1 MSEGPFKR
9 PPEVPPEIAFVSLP
23 VGLAQFHH
31 LPRHVPVWLH
41 RQEAVEKEGY
51 DFTEGARV
59 MEDLL
64 QEAPGVPGA
73 YLYRLFTRKWPL
85 LLTINPILASGRV
98 AEAIPRL
105 VEVLEVDPECPLTC
119 FQLGFCFRA
128 TGELEK
134 SASFY
139 RQALRMA
146 PDAGWIHSNLGRTYQ
161 ALGEGPKA
169 VEAYWRALEL
179 LPSDAFV
186 LEQLVALGEI
196 FLLGPVKAGSEVPYV
211 KRADY
216 EKKAE
221 EILEKERDPKAL
233 TKVGWKLLEDGL
245 TDQAFRSFQKAMASG
260 SAPTEAKLGLG
271 RAHLQEGRLGE
282 AERTLVEFLEEEPGS
297 VPGHLVL
304 FKAYLAQGETDLA
317 WEAIQTAARLE
328 PDRAETLR
336 TLYLLFKEAGRL
348 EEGVD
353 WFRALAKDHPKCV
366 APPAMAAQGLL
377 ELDRFEEARGILE
390 AVLKVSPGNEGI
402 LLLYSAELG
411 KRGEAEEVLRLLEP
425 LRERLPFS
433 LTINLVLAYE
443 RKGDRAL
450 AKGTLADFLARPGL
464 PEMEKGRGADLLR
477 KLEGEA

>member
-1 MSEGPFKR
+1 MESFQR
-9 PPEVPPEIAFVSLP
+9 PPEVPPAIAIVSLP

-41 RQEAVEKEGY
+41 RQEAVEKDGY

-85 LLTINPILASGRV
+85 LLAINPILAAGRV

-134 SASFY
+134 SGSFY

-146 PDAGWIHSNLGRTYQ
+146 PAAGWIHSNLGRTYQ
-161 ALGEGPKA
+161 ALEDRPKA
-169 VEAYWRALEL
+169 IEAYWKALEL
-179 LPSDAFV
+179 MPSDAFV
-186 LEQLVALGEI
+186 LEQLSALGEI
-196 FLLGPVKAGSEVPYV
+196 FRLEQTKPGSEVPYV
-211 KRADY
+211 KRVDY

-221 EILEKERDPKAL
+221 EILAKETDPKAL
-233 TKVGWKLLEDGL
+233 TRVGWKLLEDGL
-245 TDQAFRSFQKAMASG
+245 VDHSRRSFQKAMDSG
-260 SAPTEAKLGLG
+260 SAPSEAKLGLG
-271 RAHLQEGRLGE
+271 RVHLEEGRLGE

-297 VPGHLVL
+297 APGHLAL

-328 PDRAETLR
+328 PERSETLR
-336 TLYLLFKEAGRL
+336 TLYLLFKEADRL

-353 WFRALAKDHPKCV
+353 WFRSLAKDHPKSV

-377 ELDRFEEARGILE
+377 ELDRFEEAKGILE
-390 AVLKVSPGNEGI
+390 EVLRISPGNEGI

-411 KRGEAEEVLRLLEP
+411 KRGGTEEILRLLEP
-425 LRERLPFS
+425 LREGLPFS

-443 RKGDRAL
+443 RKGDRTL
-450 AKGTLADFLARPGL
+450 AKKTLSDFLARPGL
-464 PEMEKGRGADLLR
+464 PELEKERGSDLLK

>member
-1 MSEGPFKR
+1 MESFQR

-41 RQEAVEKEGY
+41 RQESVEKEGY
-51 DFTEGARV
+51 DFTEGVRV

-73 YLYRLFTRKWPL
+73 YLYRLFARKWPL
-85 LLTINPILASGRV
+85 LLAINPILASGRV

-134 SASFY
+134 SESFY

-146 PDAGWIHSNLGRTYQ
+146 PDAGWIYSNLGRTYQ
-161 ALGEGPKA
+161 ALGDRPKA
-169 VEAYWRALEL
+169 VEAYWKALEL

-186 LEQLVALGEI
+186 LEQLTALGEI
-196 FLLGPVKAGSEVPYV
+196 FLLGPAKAGSQVPYV

-221 EILEKERDPKAL
+221 QILAQETDPKAL

-245 TDQAFRSFQKAMASG
+245 IAHAGNSFQKALASG

-271 RAHLQEGRLGE
+271 RVHLEEGRLGE

-297 VPGHLVL
+297 APGHLAL
-304 FKAYLAQGETDLA
+304 FKTYLAQGETELA

-353 WFRALAKDHPKCV
+353 WFQALAKDHPKCV

-377 ELDRFEEARGILE
+377 ELDRFEEAKGLLE
-390 AVLKVSPGNEGI
+390 GALRASPGNEGI

-411 KRGEAEEVLRLLEP
+411 KRGKPGEVLRLLGP

-443 RKGDRAL
+443 REGDR
-450 AKGTLADFLARPGL
+450 TLAQKTLSDFLARPGL
-464 PEMEKGRGADLLR
+464 PELEKERGSELLK
-477 KLEGEA
+477 KLEGGA